1 MAEVERINLT
11 FLHFHLKDDA
21 ECDFTY
27 VEIDH
32 SSRHCGH
39 TQRPW
44 SIITSENIVFLRF
57 NAFDNETFAGFEAV
71 WTPTTAPPSFNFDIG
86 YGCENCNFPFMY
98 EDRRYQSCGSLDE
111 DDQAYCTNGIIPP
124 SEDGTHISLAA
135 PTKIPCYDRDSSCHR
150 TPQMSTHPDN
160 LHGNCCK
167 F

>member
-1 MAEVERINLT
+1 M
-11 FLHFHLKDDA
+11 
-21 ECDFTY
+21 
-27 VEIDH
+27 EIDH

-44 SIITSENIVFLRF
+44 SIITSENTVFLRF

-98 EDRRYQSCGSLDE
+98 EDRRYQSCGSLDGDE
-111 DDQAYCTNGIIPP
+111 QAYCTNGIIPP
-124 SEDGTHISLAA
+124 TEDGTHISLAA

-160 LHGNCCK
+160 KHGNCCK
-167 F
+167 YLRNGFLKLTFILIIFSFPQIVECQI